1 MRAKWT
7 FMVYM
12 AGNHSPSGA
21 ASVDL
26 AQLREVGSTPAVR
39 IATFAKRRGGD
50 ATQRLV
56 ASRAEDD
63 VLLTLPFGTDARS
76 PRTLLDFARWAT
88 REAPAERHAL
98 VLWNHGGGW
107 SADDIDQLCHQVHAG
122 RQDRHDSNRLALGKL
137 RRTVFTPSVASI
149 VALDSAQART
159 SRSDDISGHALDTVE
174 IGNVLTKLANELGH
188 PLDLFGM
195 EASLMS
201 TLEVAYQVR
210 KQTRAVVGSE
220 ELAPGM
226 AWRYGALL
234 AALNAEPAM
243 DGRDLGAA
251 VVATTTAAAADRPE
265 AWPVT
270 RAVVDTGRCEAFVA
284 TVDHLM
290 KALRAT
296 LPAGWLE
303 LLRAQARA
311 ATFDFA
317 TTDLR
322 SLCGLLVAASSAPA
336 VRAAAQGVID
346 ALAPG
351 GYVVAEGHCGEKV
364 AGCGGVSLYLPNP
377 SGAPISPFYRELE
390 IAKRHRWDELMQG
403 YFRAVT
409 A

>member
-12 AGNHSPSGA
+12 AGDNSPSGA

-39 IATFAKRRGGD
+39 VATFVKRRGGD

-56 ASRAEDD
+56 APRAEDD
-63 VLLTLPFGTDARS
+63 VVLTLPFGTDARS
-76 PRTLLDFARWAT
+76 PRTLLDFARWAI

-107 SADDIDQLCHQVHAG
+107 SADDVDQLCHQVHGG
-122 RQDRHDSNRLALGKL
+122 RRDRHDSNRLALGKL
-137 RRTVFTPSVASI
+137 RRTVFTPSVAAI
-149 VALDSAQART
+149 VALESAQART
-159 SRSDDISGHALDTVE
+159 ICSDDVSGHVLDTVE

-220 ELAPGM
+220 KLAPGLT
-226 AWRYGALL
+226 WRYGKLL

-251 VVATTTAAAADRPE
+251 VVSTTMAAAADRPG

-270 RAVVDTGRCEAFVA
+270 QSAVDTGRCEAFIA
-284 TVDHLM
+284 KVDGLM

-311 ATFDFA
+311 ATFDFS

-322 SLCGLLVAASSAPA
+322 SLSCLLAATSSAPA
-336 VRAAAQGVID
+336 VRAAAQGVIE
-346 ALAPG
+346 ALSPG
-351 GYVVAEGHCGEKV
+351 GYVVAEGHRGEKV

-377 SGAPISPFYRELE
+377 SGAPISPYYRGLE
-390 IAKRHRWDELMQG
+390 IAKRHGWNEVMRD